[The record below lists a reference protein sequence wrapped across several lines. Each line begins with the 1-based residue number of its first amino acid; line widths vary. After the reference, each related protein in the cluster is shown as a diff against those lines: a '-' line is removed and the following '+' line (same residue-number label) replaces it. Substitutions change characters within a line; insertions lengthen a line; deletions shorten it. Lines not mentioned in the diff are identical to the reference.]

1 MASPRPT
8 MPPFPLAFLPG
19 VTIIISHL
27 AFVCWGITVLST
39 ETALRTDGCGRATHA
54 YKYATVNSA
63 FALFFL
69 VTFFL
74 MPSGGESAR
83 ARAVLCLIIY
93 WAFSV
98 WGVLMQLYMTS
109 VCDQIL
115 SQVFKGM
122 HLFLWYSIGHNLCF
136 AVFITCHE
144 WFLGEWIGYDLLV
157 VFELHNRKAGIPS
170 VPEPAFYPAP
180 TSMKPVS
187 LADATAPIT
196 PEQIKVEYDAVLKSP
211 TSAAAAT
218 KQPPPAL
225 KITP

>member
-1 MASPRPT
+1 
-8 MPPFPLAFLPG
+8 MPPHLLSFLPG
-19 VTIIISHL
+19 LTIILSHL
-27 AFVCWGITVLST
+27 VFVCWGITVLST
-39 ETALRTDGCGRATHA
+39 ETAVRTDGCGRATHA
-54 YKYATVNSA
+54 YKYATVNCA

-109 VCDQIL
+109 ACDQIL
-115 SQVFKGM
+115 SQVYKGLY
-122 HLFLWYSIGHNLCF
+122 LFLWYSIGHNVCF
-136 AVFITCHE
+136 TVFITCHE
-144 WFLGEWIGYDLLV
+144 CFLGEWFGWDMLV
-157 VFELHNRKAGIPS
+157 VFELHNRKAGIAS
-170 VPEPAFYPAP
+170 VPEPAFHPAP

-187 LADATAPIT
+187 VADATAPIS
-196 PEQIKVEYDAVLKSP
+196 PEQIRVEYDAVLKSP
-211 TSAAAAT
+211 SGTAAS
-218 KQPPPAL
+218 KLPPPAL